1 MARWARYLLRSK
13 FVSLGRQ
20 LTDEERNANI
30 QQLLNA
36 RDGALDAAN
45 HLEELISIM
54 REDQGQPETSKHF
67 RTNH

>member
-20 LTDEERNANI
+20 LTDEERRANI
-30 QQLLNA
+30 QQLRNAKIGVLN
-36 RDGALDAAN
+36 AAN
-45 HLEELISIM
+45 HLEELINIM
-54 REDQGQPETSKHF
+54 EEDQGQPETSKHF